1 MSDPLAWLA
10 EIRALVFDMD
20 GVLWRGKEALP
31 GLNAIFDWMHAEHV
45 PYLMATNNS
54 MSTAQMYVDRLKGHG
69 VTVPKETIITS
80 GIAVRDYLRATY
92 PADVTVGAVGMAA
105 LYEVLFEEGGF
116 AREDRRPQVQ
126 VVGTDLNFGYDDIKR
141 ACLAIRAG
149 AAFVATNPDTTLPTE
164 EGLVPGCG
172 AMIAALVA
180 STDVQP
186 TVIGKPEKYMF
197 ALACQRL
204 GLQPHEVLMVG
215 DRLDTDILGANRIG
229 ARTVLVLTGVSQREE
244 IITTGIEPTL
254 ITADLVELLDRLKAA
269 RGRPTPNP
277 SLEGGEPDGGH
288 RAILPPT

>member
-1 MSDPLAWLA
+1 MSDNLAWLK

-31 GLNAIFDWMHAEHV
+31 GLNEIFDWMTAERI
-45 PYLMATNNS
+45 PYLLATNNS
-54 MSTAQMYVDRLKGHG
+54 MSTAQMYVERLAGHG

-80 GIAVRDYLRATY
+80 GIAVRDYLRLTY
-92 PADVTVGAVGMAA
+92 PPDVTVGAVGMKA
-105 LYEVLFEEGGF
+105 LIEVLFDEGGF
-116 AREDRRPQVQ
+116 VRDDHRPQVQ
-126 VVGTDLNFGYDDIKR
+126 VVGTDLHFGYDDIKR

-197 ALACQRL
+197 ELACTRL
-204 GLQPHEVLMVG
+204 GLQPQEVLMVG
-215 DRLDTDILGANRIG
+215 DRLDTDILGGNRAG
-229 ARTVLVLTGVSQREE
+229 SRTVLVLTGVSQREE
-244 IITTGIEPTL
+244 ITTTGIEPTM
-254 ITADLVELLDRLKAA
+254 IATDLVELLDRLKAVRSNA
-269 RGRPTPNP
+269 
-277 SLEGGEPDGGH
+277 
-288 RAILPPT
+288 

>member
-1 MSDPLAWLA
+1 MSDNLAWLK

-31 GLNAIFDWMHAEHV
+31 GLNEIFDWMTAEQI

-54 MSTAQMYVDRLKGHG
+54 MSTAQMYVERLAGHG

-80 GIAVRDYLRATY
+80 GIAVRDYLRLTY
-92 PADVTVGAVGMAA
+92 PPDVTVGAVGMTA
-105 LYEVLFEEGGF
+105 LFEVLFDEGGF
-116 AREDRRPQVQ
+116 IRDDHRPQVQ
-126 VVGTDLNFGYDDIKR
+126 VVGTDLNFSYADIKR

-197 ALACQRL
+197 ELSCTRL

-215 DRLDTDILGANRIG
+215 DRLDTDILGANRAG
-229 ARTVLVLTGVSQREE
+229 SRTALVLTGVSQREE
-244 IITTGIEPTL
+244 IVTTGIEPTM
-254 ITADLVELLDRLKAA
+254 IAADLVELLDRLKAA
-269 RGRPTPNP
+269 R
-277 SLEGGEPDGGH
+277 SD
-288 RAILPPT
+288 A

>member
-1 MSDPLAWLA
+1 VSDDLAWLK

-31 GLNAIFDWMHAEHV
+31 GLKEIFAWMQAEKV
-45 PYLMATNNS
+45 PYLLATNNS
-54 MSTAQMYVDRLKGHG
+54 MSTQQMYVERLAGHG

-92 PADVTVGAVGMAA
+92 PPDVTVGAVGMQA
-105 LYEVLFEEGGF
+105 LIEVLYDEGGF
-116 AREDRRPQVQ
+116 TRDDHRPQVQ
-126 VVGTDLNFGYDDIKR
+126 VVGTDLHFGYEDIKR

-197 ALACQRL
+197 ELACQRL
-204 GLQPHEVLMVG
+204 GVQPHEVLMVG

-229 ARTVLVLTGVSQREE
+229 SRTVLVLTGVSQREE
-244 IITTGIEPTL
+244 IATTGIEPTFVA
-254 ITADLVELLDRLKAA
+254 ADLVELLARLKAA
-269 RGRPTPNP
+269 RSN
-277 SLEGGEPDGGH
+277 EQ
-288 RAILPPT
+288 

>member
-1 MSDPLAWLA
+1 VSDNLAWLK

-31 GLNAIFDWMHAEHV
+31 GLNEIFDWMTAEQI
-45 PYLMATNNS
+45 PYLLATNNS
-54 MSTAQMYVDRLKGHG
+54 MSTARMYVERLAGHG

-80 GIAVRDYLRATY
+80 GIAVRDYLRLNY
-92 PADVTVGAVGMAA
+92 PPDVTVGAVGMQA
-105 LYEVLFEEGGF
+105 LIEVLFDEGGF
-116 AREDRRPQVQ
+116 TRDDRRPQVQ
-126 VVGTDLNFGYDDIKR
+126 VVGTDLHFGYDDIKR

-149 AAFVATNPDTTLPTE
+149 AAFIATNPDTTLPTE

-197 ALACQRL
+197 ELACTRL

-215 DRLDTDILGANRIG
+215 DRLDTDILGANRAG
-229 ARTVLVLTGVSQREE
+229 SRTALVLTGVSQREE
-244 IITTGIEPTL
+244 IVTTGIEPTM
-254 ITADLVELLDRLKAA
+254 IAADLVELLDRLKAA
-269 RGRPTPNP
+269 RSN
-277 SLEGGEPDGGH
+277 
-288 RAILPPT
+288 A

>member
-1 MSDPLAWLA
+1 MRCRRFLVSDDLAWLK

-31 GLNAIFDWMHAEHV
+31 GLKEIFAWMQAEKV
-45 PYLMATNNS
+45 PYLLATNNS
-54 MSTAQMYVDRLKGHG
+54 MSTQQMYVERLAGHG

-92 PADVTVGAVGMAA
+92 PPDVTVGTVGMQA
-105 LYEVLFEEGGF
+105 LVEVLYDEGGF
-116 AREDRRPQVQ
+116 TRDDRHPQVQ
-126 VVGTDLNFGYDDIKR
+126 VVGTDLHFGYDDIKR

-197 ALACQRL
+197 ELACQRL
-204 GLQPHEVLMVG
+204 GLQPPEVLMVG

-229 ARTVLVLTGVSQREE
+229 SRTVLVLTGVSQREE
-244 IITTGIEPTL
+244 IATTGIEPTF
-254 ITADLVELLDRLKAA
+254 IATDLVELLDRLKTA
-269 RGRPTPNP
+269 RSNGQ
-277 SLEGGEPDGGH
+277 
-288 RAILPPT
+288 